1 MAKRHADHVW
11 LFAFVDTLLVLT
23 FVLASYAWLVL
34 PQINPIAKNNP
45 DATKPPGQ
53 IMYCIYWQRH
63 NDVDAW
69 GKSPDD
75 DKPVGY
81 SRKSGKTIDLVHDDL
96 GTDNVPHF
104 ECEFAR
110 SLPDGR
116 WVWNIHG
123 YSITDP
129 EVMVHAEIRIADEFG
144 YHLLLQRDLTIKQKQ
159 ERTIAQFQ
167 LQGGKVVPGSVNEVY
182 VPLRSAAQ

>member
-1 MAKRHADHVW
+1 MWR
-11 LFAFVDTLLVLT
+11 LFNSMRDMYSNVTLILTAVIVIVLT
-23 FVLASYAWLVL
+23 QV
-34 PQINPIAKNNP
+34 NPKAKP
-45 DATKPPGQ
+45 TEESAKPPGQ
-53 IMYCIYWQRH
+53 LMYCIFWQGH
-63 NDVDAW
+63 HDVDAW

-104 ECEFAR
+104 ECQFAR

-116 WVWNIHG
+116 WIWNIHG

-144 YHLLLQRDLTIKQKQ
+144 YHLLLQRDLTIKQRQ

-182 VPLRSAAQ
+182 APLREAAQ